1 MRNSREPVLQSPPV
15 GAPQPPPFSPLVL
28 LTLLTVVVASS
39 LTFWVLVRRSTSHRR
54 WVAFSDWARETG
66 FRFARRGAGEPP
78 EPFTSIHN
86 VRPVVRMQLA
96 RGPTTFVQL
105 EAGELTS
112 PGTGGVSPASRSPA
126 TWNLLVRKLDSA

>member
-28 LTLLTVVVASS
+28 LTLLAVVVASS

-66 FRFARRGAGEPP
+66 FRFTRPESGEPP
-78 EPFTSIHN
+78 EPFASIPN
-86 VRPVVRMQLA
+86 VQTVVRMQLSK
-96 RGPTTFVQL
+96 GPTTFVQ
-105 EAGELTS
+105 
-112 PGTGGVSPASRSPA
+112 
-126 TWNLLVRKLDSA
+126 